1 MNHPAG
7 LKTGGSNVRA
17 IYAAG
22 LLTALVALLLG
33 VWFVSGWRDVR
44 MRQAEITRAPH
55 AEAERRAAEVAREL
69 RADLEGLLTREFRR
83 PYFHYQNL
91 MHDPQTTAGLN
102 VSRSPLASGPEE
114 PLVRGYFQLDA
125 KGRATTPTLNDEVPE
140 LSASEHL
147 ADHRAFRDMV
157 ARDLSRP
164 LAPAAKPNRQLATRS
179 GSPAGAG
186 LPGPAQPKV
195 DVTPPPVPEV
205 VVRAPTA
212 GVSQTIQIDPRVYA
226 QNANPN
232 RVYEQSQA
240 PRPAPPPPAE
250 GRKPPTLTISPLE
263 LRTLP
268 FAVNSQTQA
277 SKPPEN
283 PPPPP
288 APEPVTITISPL
300 EWRTMPFAGG
310 PTLLAVRQVETPDD
324 SFTQGLVVDQRALND
339 WLIAKAGDTIP
350 VLRPDTSLGAVV
362 APDWGLTVE
371 PKPDVLRRAAEESH
385 ALARGF
391 VVRFAGVSGVS
402 VVAATLVMLLVARA
416 EKLARERSQFAAAA
430 AHELRTPLAGL
441 QLYGDMLADGLGQ
454 PDKMRDYARRMS
466 DDAARLGRV
475 VSNILGFS
483 QLERGSVTVDAQ
495 AGPLDEV
502 LCELA
507 ERVRPAL
514 DRAGAA
520 LEIDIPRGLRARF
533 DRDALA
539 RVVGNLL
546 DNAEK
551 YARDA
556 ADRTIR
562 LEAVDRNDVV
572 EVRVADRGQGI
583 ADSSKLFRAF
593 SRGKSGG
600 DAAAGL
606 GLGLALSRSLAHAMG
621 GDLTYRPREGGG
633 ATFVLQ
639 LRRG

>member
-44 MRQAEITRAPH
+44 RRQAEITRAPH
-55 AEAERRAAEVAREL
+55 AEAERRADELAREL
-69 RADLEGLLTREFRR
+69 RADLDGLLTRELRR

-102 VSRSPLASGPEE
+102 VSRSPLASGSEE

-125 KGRATTPTLNDEVPE
+125 KGRATTPTLNDEVPQ

-147 ADHRAFRDMV
+147 ADHRAFREMV
-157 ARDLSRP
+157 ARDLSGP
-164 LAPAAKPNRQLATRS
+164 LAPAAKPTRQLATRS

-232 RVYEQSQA
+232 RVHEQSQA
-240 PRPAPPPPAE
+240 P
-250 GRKPPTLTISPLE
+250 
-263 LRTLP
+263 
-268 FAVNSQTQA
+268 
-277 SKPPEN
+277 KPPED

-310 PTLLAVRQVETPDD
+310 PTLLAVRHVETPDD

-339 WLIAKAGDTIP
+339 WLVAKAGDTIP

-371 PKPDVLRRAAEESH
+371 PKPEVLRRATEESH

-391 VVRFAGVSGVS
+391 VLRFAGVGGVS
-402 VVAATLVMLLVARA
+402 VVAATLVLLLVARA
-416 EKLARERSQFAAAA
+416 ENLARERSQFAAAA

-441 QLYGDMLADGLGQ
+441 QLYGDMLGDGLGD

-466 DDAARLGRV
+466 EDAARLGRV

-507 ERVRPAL
+507 ERARPAL

-556 ADRTIR
+556 ADRSIR
-562 LEAVDRNDVV
+562 LEAVDRDDVV

-583 ADSSKLFRAF
+583 ADGSKLFHAF

-606 GLGLALSRSLAHAMG
+606 GLGLALSRSLARAMG